1 MVWRTLGRLISV
13 PLAFL
18 LATLLTGLVLVT
30 LGLER
35 ITQAIEGRWQ
45 DSDSLA
51 GLFQLLLQ
59 GRMLVSGL
67 TLVPALAVVII
78 GEVARIRSSLYYILG
93 GGLAVVAVPLL
104 ARLGDAGGGA
114 VQMPAA
120 PVWQVLATAGF
131 AGGWLYWLLAGR
143 RA

>member
-1 MVWRTLGRLISV
+1 MFWRTLGRLIWI

-18 LATLLTGLVLVT
+18 VSALLAGLVLVS

-35 ITQAIEGRWQ
+35 ITQAVEGRWQ
-45 DSDSLA
+45 DGDSIA
-51 GLFQLLLQ
+51 GLYALVLQ
-59 GRMLVSGL
+59 GEMLISGL
-67 TLVPALAVVII
+67 TLVPALAIVIV

-93 GGLAVVAVPLL
+93 GGLAVAAVPLL
-104 ARLGDAGGGA
+104 TRFTDAGGL
-114 VQMPAA
+114 QMPAA

>member
-1 MVWRTLGRLISV
+1 MLWRTLGRLIWI
-13 PLAFL
+13 PIAFL
-18 LATLLTGLVLVT
+18 LAALLTALVVVT

-35 ITQAIEGRWQ
+35 ITQAIGGKWH

-51 GLFQLLLQ
+51 GLYALVLQ
-59 GRMLVSGL
+59 GEMLLSGL
-67 TLVPALAVVII
+67 TLVPALAVVVV

-93 GGLAVVAVPLL
+93 GGAAVVAVPLL
-104 ARLGDAGGGA
+104 ASLGGAGGA
-114 VQMPAA
+114 LQMPAA